1 MNRRDFVRAAA
12 LGASS
17 LVWQSEFAGTLATAP
32 QKGNPAGKEGN
43 ILVVIQL
50 NGGNDGLN
58 TVIPNNSYPKLQ
70 QVRAN
75 ILPPEN
81 KLLCIT
87 QDLSLHPNLDGLRIL
102 FEEQQLC
109 IVQNVGYLNQNR
121 SHFRSLDIWNAASPA
136 EKFWDT
142 GWIARYLDLLHP
154 GFPVNY
160 PNAQF
165 SAPLAVS
172 IGNTVADTAQGLRA
186 NFGYTLNNLHEL
198 SLLSEPPPYANQ
210 PEAYAA
216 ELDFLRTGMLQTNS
230 YTKVVEKAAQKG
242 KNKGAYPNDNILA
255 QQLKTVAK
263 LISGGLQ
270 TQFYL
275 LTLPGFDTHAY
286 QVQKN
291 NPLTGT
297 HAGLLKTLSDAIFS
311 FQQDL
316 RLLGLDNR
324 VLGMTYSE
332 FGRQIRSNNAFG
344 TDHGT
349 AAPLFVFGTS
359 VNRQVIGSNPFI
371 PDEVDKQEGVA
382 MQYSFTDV
390 YASMLHQWLG
400 MTDTAKLSGIFGD
413 LFTPLPIC
421 CSVNPQST
429 SFGQTA
435 VMSGELAVIP
445 DKFTQKVQVA
455 FRITQAGGVKLV
467 MLNAAGGVVQTVAEG
482 NATAGTHTY
491 TVNTGNLAAG
501 NYYFHLVAGNDATTV
516 QARKTG

>member
-1 MNRRDFVRAAA
+1 MNRRNFIHLTA
-12 LGASS
+12 LGASA
-17 LVWQSEFAGTLATAP
+17 LPWQSGFAEGVEPALAS
-32 QKGNPAGKEGN
+32 NGKEGN
-43 ILVVIQL
+43 ILVLIQL

-58 TVIPNNSYPKLQ
+58 TVIPNNSYHKLH

-81 KLLCIT
+81 KLLCLNN
-87 QDLSLHPNLDGLRIL
+87 DLSLHPNLEGLRRL

-154 GFPVNY
+154 GFPANY

-172 IGNTVADTAQGLRA
+172 VGNSVADTAQGLRA
-186 NFGYTLNNLHEL
+186 NFGYTLNSLNEL
-198 SLLSEPPPYANQ
+198 DRLTEPPAYSNQ
-210 PEAYAA
+210 PAAYAA
-216 ELDFLRTGMLQTNS
+216 ELEFLRTGMLQTNS

-242 KNKGAYPNDNILA
+242 QNKANYPDDNQLA
-255 QQLKTVAK
+255 QQLKMVAK
-263 LISGGLQ
+263 LMSGGLQ

-291 NPLTGT
+291 DPLTGI
-297 HAGLLKTLSDAIFS
+297 HADLLRNLSDAIFA

-316 RLLGLDNR
+316 RLLQLDNR

-349 AAPLFVFGTS
+349 AAPMFVFGAAIKQ
-359 VNRQVIGSNPFI
+359 QVIGNNPLI

-382 MQYSFTDV
+382 MQYEFADV
-390 YASMLHQWLG
+390 YASVLRQWLG
-400 MTDTAKLSGIFGD
+400 MSDSKKMTGIFERPG
-413 LFTPLPIC
+413 LSLPIC
-421 CSVNPQST
+421 NAVFDERTLPL
-429 SFGQTA
+429 QTGKTTDMLT
-435 VMSGELAVIP
+435 VSSE
-445 DKFTQKVQVA
+445 KFTQQVKVT
-455 FRITQAGGVKLV
+455 FSCSQAGEAKLV
-467 MLNAAGGVVQTVAEG
+467 LLNAAGGVVQTIAEG
-482 NATAGTHTY
+482 RAEAGEHTY
-491 TVNTGNLAAG
+491 TVNTAKLAGG
-501 NYYFHLVAGNDATTV
+501 NYYFHLVTGNFTETV
-516 QARKTG
+516 CGRKSG